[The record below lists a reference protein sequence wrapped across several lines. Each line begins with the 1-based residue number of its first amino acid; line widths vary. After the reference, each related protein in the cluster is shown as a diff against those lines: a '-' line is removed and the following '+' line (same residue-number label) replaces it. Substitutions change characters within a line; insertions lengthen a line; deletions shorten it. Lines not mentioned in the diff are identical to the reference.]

1 MLRPREAGARG
12 QQRAPRSRIPGSA
25 LSPAGRQAGGL
36 SGGRGCSARARRWDA
51 AQARC
56 CSRWAGC
63 RQVFRGRWGGLWVGG
78 PPLGSAL
85 WGWQVAGRGGG
96 DLGTGAGRRRAVKV
110 RKVAAE
116 EPEEPG
122 RLGGRWVPRSGV
134 VGRGPALALALAL
147 GAAGRGRRAR
157 LASWSGVPVASTHV
171 GAGKAGSR
179 SRQPESLSGEL
190 HDGCETGLGVP
201 KRRAC
206 QEWDSNPRLQGR
218 LRPERSALDRSAI
231 LTAGRVAGP
240 FPWLGERAQACGFGP
255 SRRLG
260 RGLRCQGA
268 RRRSRGAR
276 CPGQLRWPGLA
287 GRRCPGLEAAR
298 GTRQRPG
305 TRPSR
310 TSPERCGPGRAL
322 LPAPQHPSF
331 PYSPAHRVVVIL
343 PLLLPPLPPP
353 PLPLGCP
360 GGSLPPLPPCAPP
373 LLFFPLLLLPPLLLL
388 FLTFLLLP
396 GFTWVLRSVGSML
409 LEATYHSV
417 VPGRG
422 STCG

>member
-1 MLRPREAGARG
+1 MVSWGEGL
-12 QQRAPRSRIPGSA
+12 RSRS
-25 LSPAGRQAGGL
+25 R
-36 SGGRGCSARARRWDA
+36 
-51 AQARC
+51 
-56 CSRWAGC
+56 SRWGLRAE
-63 RQVFRGRWGGLWVGG
+63 GG
-78 PPLGSAL
+78 
-85 WGWQVAGRGGG
+85 
-96 DLGTGAGRRRAVKV
+96 
-110 RKVAAE
+110 
-116 EPEEPG
+116 
-122 RLGGRWVPRSGV
+122 
-134 VGRGPALALALAL
+134 
-147 GAAGRGRRAR
+147 GRRAR

-343 PLLLPPLPPP
+343 PLLLPPFLLLLSLWVVLVVLFLLFLPV
-353 PLPLGCP
+353 PLRW
-360 GGSLPPLPPCAPP
+360 
-373 LLFFPLLLLPPLLLL
+373 LFFPLLLLPPLLLL